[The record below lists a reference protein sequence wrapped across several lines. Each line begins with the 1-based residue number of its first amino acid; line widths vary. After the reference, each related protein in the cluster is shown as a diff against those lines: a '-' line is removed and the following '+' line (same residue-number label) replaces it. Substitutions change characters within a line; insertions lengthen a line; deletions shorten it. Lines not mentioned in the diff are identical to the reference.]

1 MAESL
6 EGYTNKVI
14 AYLDGVVAEIRA
26 GSLIVQAGAFGLEVF
41 APKPTLMVC
50 RVGSAVRLHTYFL
63 VKEELLALYG
73 FHDRDL
79 HTLFTH
85 LIGVSG
91 VGPKLAL
98 ALLSSMQTPL
108 LAGAILQGDA
118 GLLASTPGVG
128 KKMAE
133 RIILDLKNKLPEELL
148 APGARGKVTTLSS
161 PAAEDAVGALLAL
174 GYRETQVKGVVAQLA
189 LKEPEAG
196 AETLIRKALAQL
208 R

>member
-1 MAESL
+1 
-6 EGYTNKVI
+6 VI
-14 AYLDGVVAEIRA
+14 AYLDGVVAEVRA
-26 GSLIVQAGAFGLEVF
+26 NSLIVQAGAFGLEVF

-50 RVGSAVRLHTYFL
+50 PAGSAVRLHTYFL

-73 FHDRDL
+73 FHDKDL

-98 ALLSSMQTPL
+98 ALLSAMQVPL

-133 RIILDLKNKLPEELL
+133 RIILDLKSKLPEELL
-148 APGARGKVTTLSS
+148 APGARGKVATITS
-161 PAAEDAVGALLAL
+161 PAAEDAVAALLAL

-189 LKEPEAG
+189 LKEPEVG